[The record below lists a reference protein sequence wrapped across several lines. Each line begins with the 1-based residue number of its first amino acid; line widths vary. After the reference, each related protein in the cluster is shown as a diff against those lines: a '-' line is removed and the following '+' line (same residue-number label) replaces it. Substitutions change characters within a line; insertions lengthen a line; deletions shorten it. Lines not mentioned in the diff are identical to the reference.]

1 MLVFIQV
8 LAFPCPLITIPFG
21 GIKES
26 APESS
31 VTVLSST
38 TASAPNS
45 FVFVLGP

>member
-1 MLVFIQV
+1 MLEFIQF
-8 LAFPCPLITIPFG
+8 LARPWPLITIPLG

-31 VTVLSST
+31 VTVFPST
-38 TASAPNS
+38 MASAPNS